1 VLKSLLKSLT
11 GREYNLSRS
20 DLGYLFSKALGPA
33 VRGLLRY
40 GLWHRRIVF
49 IGRGTVLI
57 SKNCLTLERGSSIGH
72 YSYIDAHSINGV
84 ILRTG
89 ATLREYCWVQCRS
102 GLNSV
107 GEGLEIGERAYVGP
121 FSSIGVGGKVT
132 IGAGTQIGAGLRL
145 SAESH
150 EIGENNTFTDGSV
163 KRSGIEIGRDVW
175 MGNSVTIL
183 DGVTIGDGAVIGAGS
198 VVTRSIAPN
207 MVAFGAPARE
217 IRRVD
222 QKIPTQENEDYE

>member
-1 VLKSLLKSLT
+1 MLKLLLKSLT
-11 GREYNLSRS
+11 GREYDLSWS
-20 DLGYLFSKALGPA
+20 DLGYLSSKAGWPA

-40 GLWHRRIVF
+40 GLLRRRVVF
-49 IGRGTVLI
+49 IGRGVILI
-57 SKNCLTLERGSSIGH
+57 SKGHLTLERGASIGH
-72 YSYIDAHSINGV
+72 HSYIDAYSRSGV
-84 ILRTG
+84 VLRSG

-102 GLNSV
+102 GLSSV

-150 EIGENNTFTDGSV
+150 EIGESNTFTDGSV
-163 KRSGIEIGRDVW
+163 KRQGIEIGQNVW

-198 VVTRSIAPN
+198 VVTRSIAPG
-207 MVAFGAPARE
+207 MVAFGVPARE
-217 IRRVD
+217 ARRID
-222 QKIPTQENEDYE
+222 HKGPAQNNEDYK